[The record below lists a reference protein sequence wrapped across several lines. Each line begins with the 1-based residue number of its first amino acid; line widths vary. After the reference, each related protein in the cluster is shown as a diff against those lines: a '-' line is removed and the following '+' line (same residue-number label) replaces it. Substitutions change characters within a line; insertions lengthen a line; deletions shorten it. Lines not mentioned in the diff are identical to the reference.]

1 MGGER
6 YRPLIEDMVWSYSRI
21 NCYIDCPYR
30 WFVKYIHTPK
40 IEEEPMFYTT
50 YGSFM
55 HKLIERYYK
64 KEITRDQM
72 RVEFLINFSREVMGD
87 RPSEKIVGDYIKS
100 GLDYIESFRDLP
112 YNIIGVEKTMN
123 FSIEGKQF
131 VGIVDILGEKDGN
144 LYIIDNK
151 SRNLKPRSKRKKP
164 TVSDKEL
171 DEMLK
176 QLYVYATAVKQ
187 TYGEFPK
194 ALCFNCFRNNVFIEE
209 DFNMDTY
216 ESVIEEVV
224 NTIRRIEDSE
234 SDDFHPNIDYFYCNY
249 LCGYHNSCEY
259 MNR

>member
-1 MGGER
+1 
-6 YRPLIEDMVWSYSRI
+6 
-21 NCYIDCPYR
+21 
-30 WFVKYIHTPK
+30 
-40 IEEEPMFYTT
+40 MFYTT

-209 DFNMDTY
+209 EFNMDTY